1 MILISPLNVNSL
13 KLKKIDD
20 EFKNS
25 DLELSL
31 EIMTVVIC
39 NLIMFIYLENKMK
52 TTLSFS

>member
-13 KLKKIDD
+13 KLKKMDD

-39 NLIMFIYLENKMK
+39 NLIMFIYRENKMK

>member
-39 NLIMFIYLENKMK
+39 NLIMFIYRENKMK

>member
-13 KLKKIDD
+13 KLKKIHD

-39 NLIMFIYLENKMK
+39 NLIMFIYRENKMK

>member
-1 MILISPLNVNSL
+1 MILISPLNMNSL

-39 NLIMFIYLENKMK
+39 NLIMFIYRENKMK

>member
-13 KLKKIDD
+13 KLKKTDD

-39 NLIMFIYLENKMK
+39 NLIMFIYRENKMK

>member
-31 EIMTVVIC
+31 EIMTVAIC
-39 NLIMFIYLENKMK
+39 NLIMFIYRENKMK

>member
-1 MILISPLNVNSL
+1 MISISPLNVNSL

-39 NLIMFIYLENKMK
+39 NLIMFIYRENKMK

>member
-13 KLKKIDD
+13 KLKKIHD

-25 DLELSL
+25 DLELLL

-39 NLIMFIYLENKMK
+39 NLIMFIYRENKMK

>member
-1 MILISPLNVNSL
+1 MILISPLNMNSL

-25 DLELSL
+25 DLKLSL

-39 NLIMFIYLENKMK
+39 NLIMFIYRENKMK